1 MYPGNAQ
8 FDHIKNAS
16 LDIKDRL
23 FSIVSANPMLRG
35 IFLIGSG
42 SLLAQV
48 LGIISTPIIT
58 RLYGPQDFGL
68 FAVYLSIISVITI
81 IASLRYE
88 LAIPLPKDEA
98 EASSLFVLC
107 LATVIA
113 TSFMM
118 IGIVYLFSGSILA
131 LMGADGLKPY
141 VWLVVPGFFVIGIY
155 QVFIYWT
162 IRRRNYGIITY
173 TKVYQSVGGVAS
185 KIAFGFLSFG
195 PWGLLLGDFISQVCG
210 IGKIVSKTW
219 KDDHQLIRQCS
230 LKGLYSAAIKYRKFP
245 LFSSSSAIIN
255 AMALQLPVLLISAF
269 FGLKEAGYYS
279 LSYGILFLPAMV
291 IGTAIAQVYLGE
303 VTVIKRN
310 GDSGKLESLY
320 LSIVVKLALVSIPMI
335 GAIAIVAPTV
345 FPVVFGGK
353 WLEAGVYCI
362 PIALL
367 AISNFIMSPTS
378 ILEIYGYNHWKLVFD
393 IIRTVSVIGCF
404 FLAHSAGFSI
414 LNTLWI
420 YVIVMVL
427 AYLLYF
433 IMNITAIRNI
443 NAKVNT

>member
-1 MYPGNAQ
+1 MGGRVA
-8 FDHIKNAS
+8 K
-16 LDIKDRL
+16 
-23 FSIVSANPMLRG
+23 IVRTNPMLKG

-88 LAIPLPKDEA
+88 LAIPLPEDEV
-98 EASSLFVLC
+98 EASNLFVLC
-107 LATVIA
+107 LATVAA
-113 TSFMM
+113 TSAVM
-118 IGIVYLFSGSILA
+118 IGLVYFFSDTLLA
-131 LMGADGLKPY
+131 LMGANGLKPY
-141 VWLVVPGFFVIGIY
+141 IWLAVPGFFVIGIY

-185 KIAFGFLSFG
+185 KITFGLLSFG

-219 KDDHQLIRQCS
+219 KEDRELIVKCS
-230 LKGLYSAAIKYRKFP
+230 LKGLRSAAGKYRKFP

-303 VTVIKRN
+303 VTMVKRS
-310 GDSGKLESLY
+310 GDNSKLESLY
-320 LSIVVKLALVSIPMI
+320 LSIIGKLALISIPLI
-335 GAIAIVAPTV
+335 GAIAIAAPTL

-353 WLEAGVYCI
+353 WLEAGLYCI

-367 AISNFIMSPTS
+367 AISNFIISPTS
-378 ILEIYGYNHWKLVFD
+378 ILEIYGYNHWKLAFD
-393 IIRTVSVIGCF
+393 IVRTLSVIGS
-404 FLAHSAGFSI
+404 FLLARRIGLSI
-414 LNTLWI
+414 INTLWL
-420 YVIVMVL
+420 YVVVMVL
-427 AYLLYF
+427 AYLAYF
-433 IMNITAIRNI
+433 IMNVRAIRNI
-443 NAKVNT
+443 NAKENA